1 MKTYLKTLGRM
12 FSHHITRFL
21 SIIFIVLLAVGFSS
35 GIGSA
40 NTKIDRSLSDYYSAN
55 SVSDIILKS
64 KSQIISR
71 KQIIEVPANVI

>member
-40 NTKIDRSLSDYYSAN
+40 IRKFTTCAPRIPNTIVNWLSE
-55 SVSDIILKS
+55 K
-64 KSQIISR
+64 
-71 KQIIEVPANVI
+71 KQ